1 MLRNPLTQITGE
13 AGIQSTIFLA
23 LKYVHVIHTHSIPHK
38 QKLGGVAFDLH
49 ALSTPPAF
57 ILSQDQTLNKRKFSQ
72 IESVAEASDDQDPTQ
87 RVVSLWLKTLNR
99 WKCPKALPRSP
110 VRRQAESFL
119 IPLKRKI
126 ARLNRYAK
134 HSGLGP
140 TAKNCDYL
148 VIDCDIQLSRFCR
161 NKKRIVNPFS
171 RLPKQYRDR
180 I

>member
-1 MLRNPLTQITGE
+1 MYEKG
-13 AGIQSTIFLA
+13 A
-23 LKYVHVIHTHSIPHK
+23 
-38 QKLGGVAFDLH
+38 AFDLH

-72 IESVAEASDDQDPTQ
+72 IESVAEASGDQDPTQ

-119 IPLKRKI
+119 IPLKRKKV
-126 ARLNRYAK
+126 RLNRYAK

-140 TAKNCDYL
+140 TAKNCDHL
-148 VIDCDIQLSRFCR
+148 VIDYRISIIKVPQKQ
-161 NKKRIVNPFS
+161 KKDSESLFETANSV
-171 RLPKQYRDR
+171 YEAA
-180 I
+180 